1 MKYTV
6 ELSNRAK
13 KELKQIDRYQ
23 AKLITHW
30 LYANIDQRANPRE
43 HGKPLTEKL
52 KGYWRYR
59 VGNYRIICEIKDSEL
74 VVVAV
79 NIGHRREIYG

>member
-6 ELSNRAK
+6 ELSSRAEKDLK
-13 KELKQIDRYQ
+13 KIDKYQ

-30 LYANIDQRANPRE
+30 LLKNVEQCVDPRR
-43 HGKPLTEKL
+43 HGKALTENL
-52 KGYWRYR
+52 SGLWCYR
-59 VGNYRIICEIKDSEL
+59 VGNYRVVCEIKDSAL

-79 NIGHRREIYG
+79 NIGHRREVYR